1 MDFLLEC
8 IGFPPDW
15 DLDRV
20 MGEVRARG
28 SAAPWRESSGQHL
41 SLPIAGG
48 LELRLDHDEGYEPG
62 LWPFYSSR
70 YRCRVGVTSL
80 HMVPDSNYDAVLLGK
95 TNPIAPIEH
104 EAGDWRIDDLDDSN
118 DLDGDANVSHP
129 IAACLTDA
137 RRLPRSLPM
146 GHVLAVNVAGFALSI
161 DYVGPNEGGSVPGVV
176 DRPHGASI
184 EVLGGDA
191 NPAACMELSMRVRS
205 ISHLRNEITG
215 ERINRI
221 ELDAPGNP
229 LEVFVSPWQL
239 ELDGLPHPKP
249 GSRIEGVFLLL
260 GRIVGGLPRTPK
272 KRRVAFG

>member
-1 MDFLLEC
+1 LDFLLEC

-28 SAAPWRESSGQHL
+28 SAAPWRGSSGQHL
-41 SLPIAGG
+41 AMPIAGDLG
-48 LELRLDHDEGYEPG
+48 LRLDQDEGFEPE

-80 HMVPDSNYDAVLLGK
+80 SMVPDSSYDAVLLGT

-104 EAGDWRIDDLDDSN
+104 EAGDWRIDDLDDP
-118 DLDGDANVSHP
+118 DGEANVSHP

-137 RRLPRSLPM
+137 RRLPHNLPP
-146 GHVLAVNVAGFALSI
+146 GHVLAINVAGFALSI
-161 DYVGPNEGGSVPGVV
+161 DYVGPNEGGSIPDVV

-205 ISHLRNEITG
+205 ISHLRNVITG

-260 GRIVGGLPRTPK
+260 GRIVGGLPRTRK